1 MDFEVFKDT
10 LQDYVYENMDL
21 GNRLADKLNE
31 VTNGKWDN
39 RTYHYQPDFVALN
52 VKGKGTG
59 DYSKVSDTISEDDY
73 YQLIE
78 RNISMFFNN
87 WETVFK
93 EEFGLTLDVTGRSGG
108 WWGFKADDLTDF
120 NYVLQL
126 KEDKVKELYSKMNTE
141 SVEESIYNVFDSDE
155 IDYFFEQDFFDFREE
170 FVTTVN
176 NFVEDINSASEDW
189 ESDEWNN
196 EIKSFYE

>member
-78 RNISMFFNN
+78 RNISMFFKN

-126 KEDKVKELYSKMNTE
+126 KEDKIKELYSKMNTE
-141 SVEESIYNVFDSDE
+141 AVEESIYNVFDSDE

>member
-21 GNRLADKLNE
+21 GDRLADKLNE
-31 VTNGKWDN
+31 VTNGKQDN

-126 KEDKVKELYSKMNTE
+126 KEDKVKELYSNADAE
-141 SVEESIYNVFDSDE
+141 FAEDDE
-155 IDYFFEQDFFDFREE
+155 LDYFFKQDFFDFREE

-176 NFVEDINSASEDW
+176 NFVEDINSASENW

>member
-1 MDFEVFKDT
+1 
-10 LQDYVYENMDL
+10 
-21 GNRLADKLNE
+21 
-31 VTNGKWDN
+31 
-39 RTYHYQPDFVALN
+39 
-52 VKGKGTG
+52 
-59 DYSKVSDTISEDDY
+59 
-73 YQLIE
+73 
-78 RNISMFFNN
+78 MFFNN

-126 KEDKVKELYSKMNTE
+126 KEDKVKELYSNADAE
-141 SVEESIYNVFDSDE
+141 FAEDDE
-155 IDYFFEQDFFDFREE
+155 LDYFFKQDFFDFREE

-176 NFVEDINSASEDW
+176 NFVEDINSASENW